1 WLESMGIMAN
11 GRLTKRAGDPS
22 LFF

>member
-1 WLESMGIMAN
+1 SMGIMAN

>member
-1 WLESMGIMAN
+1 ESMGIMAN